1 MPKQYCRLQDTADD
15 KTSSKTHRLSSQR
28 AFAMENVMRPKLVI
42 LTVIAMTSGFLNLS
56 ASAFTPGSPMGTVV
70 PLSGATR
77 TIPIDAKTK
86 YVNVTAHETVKFV
99 ANGNAFAINF
109 SGGSTTPLSFVPSA
123 RSLKSPPPA
132 CGLHPKSQVLV
143 ALASLYNSS

>member
-15 KTSSKTHRLSSQR
+15 KTSSKTLRLLSQR
-28 AFAMENVMRPKLVI
+28 TFAMENVMRPKLVI
-42 LTVIAMTSGFLNLS
+42 PTVIAMTSGFLHLS

-109 SGGSTTPLSFVPSA
+109 SGGSATTFAFVPSA
-123 RSLKSPPPA
+123 FDLNQLAPA
-132 CGLHPKSQVLV
+132 GVLNHKVTVYV
-143 ALASLYNSS
+143 APDPLYISG